1 MTSVLVQSLNK
12 RHMKYVFC
20 NKFRMIF
27 HDQKTL
33 SLNFKSNRLQTFF
46 KISFLKHFAIFTRKH
61 LCRNYLIIK
70 LQACRPEILFKRDSS
85 TDIFLECYTDFP
97 KHLRMVASVLLI
109 IKLVVLGVCRPQAKI
124 KFQQFF

>member
-70 LQACRPEILFKRDSS
+70 LFKRDSS
-85 TDIFLECYTDFP
+85 TDVFLECCTYFP

-109 IKLVVLGVCRPQAKI
+109 IKLVVLGICRPQAKI